1 MKNQMFAGTPTSQ
14 RFCLCPNTVKAG
26 DAVLIGSEP
35 AVALDDYQANEG
47 GTTFY
52 FNGSFFLTV
61 VGSTSHS
68 PYTGHQI
75 NPGDPLYASGTPVA
89 VSGGPTVTVNLLI
102 SATNTDTPFGNLD
115 PSYIPVGS
123 GVTDTQAG
131 VRLVNG

>member
-1 MKNQMFAGTPTSQ
+1 MKNQMFAGTSTSQ
-14 RFCLCPNTVKAG
+14 RFCLCPTTVKAG
-26 DAVLIGSEP
+26 DAVLIGTEP
-35 AVALDDYQANEG
+35 AVALDDYQSNEG

-75 NPGDPLYASGTPVA
+75 NPGDALYASGTAHPVT
-89 VSGGPTVTVNLLI
+89 GGPTVTTDLLI

-115 PSYIPVGS
+115 PTYVPVAS
-123 GVTDTQAG
+123 GATDTYAG
-131 VRLVNG
+131 VRING